1 MKARPFSFLYAAGTA
16 ALGAT
21 VLLTL
26 AACNDLFPNRSPGEK
41 LYRKHCADCHGLD
54 GAGNTPRYMG
64 NPWADLTDGNWK
76 QGGDPASLAN
86 STRNGVFGQM
96 PSFKQLS
103 DAEVQQIVDH
113 VRVLRGEKLPQPA
126 R

>member
-1 MKARPFSFLYAAGTA
+1 MSARPFSMLYAAALA
-16 ALGAT
+16 AAILS
-21 VLLTL
+21 L
-26 AACNDLFPNRSPGEK
+26 AACDVLFPHRTPGEK

-64 NPWADLTDGNWK
+64 NPYADLTDNNWK
-76 QGGDPASLAN
+76 FGGDPTSLAN

-103 DAEVQQIVDH
+103 DPEIRQIIDH
-113 VRVLRGEKLPQPA
+113 LRVLRGEKVPEA
-126 R
+126 AH